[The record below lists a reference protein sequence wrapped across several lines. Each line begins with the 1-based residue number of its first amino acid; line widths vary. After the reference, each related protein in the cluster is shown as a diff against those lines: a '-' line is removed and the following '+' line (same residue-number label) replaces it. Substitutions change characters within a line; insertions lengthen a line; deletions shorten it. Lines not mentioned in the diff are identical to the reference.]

1 MNDRIQKNAGPDKSE
16 GITVT
21 VLDHATGETEQQYVP
36 PGDYVVFVTDPAEV
50 SFQTYANGTHIITV
64 KGRTKR

>member
-1 MNDRIQKNAGPDKSE
+1 MCAQPLLSGSDKSE

-21 VLDHATGETEQQYVP
+21 VLDHVTGETQEQYVP

-50 SFQTYANGTHIITV
+50 SFQTYGNGTHVITV
-64 KGRTKR
+64 KGRIQR